1 MEITLPLTSILIIAI
16 GSTGIG
22 VSIYMGTVFIIKN
35 KNKHISTSIFTL
47 LLFLT
52 GLTLLHEV
60 LATSGITSRFPF
72 LYYTPTLF
80 SLSIAPLFYLFIKS
94 RIKQSLSVF
103 DGLHLVIPVI
113 QFLGYLSI
121 GFRSVSYKYD
131 LWRNP
136 TFKAL
141 MDIESAL
148 FSVSLICYG
157 ALSLYLL
164 HKPKQHMHFWQ
175 EDQLSWL
182 RSVAKVFLAIAAMES
197 ADFIG
202 KLIVGHRFGE
212 LFYLL
217 RISFFVAI
225 VLWIAYHAIK
235 VLNPDTIYMTTPERT
250 NSLLSTSESTALKQ
264 ELARLFE
271 EDKIHLNSDLNLRI
285 LAEYLGTTEKK
296 CSNLISTEMG
306 SNFNQYVNSWRI
318 TEFKKKVMDE
328 KHKSFTLLSLAYEC
342 GFQSKSTFN
351 RAFKMLNGV
360 SPREYVNSL
369 K

>member
-16 GSTGIG
+16 GSIGIG
-22 VSIYMGTVFIIKN
+22 VSVYMGTVFIIKN
-35 KNKHISTSIFTL
+35 KNQHISTSIFTL

-94 RIKQSLSVF
+94 KIKQSLSVF

-121 GFRSVSYKYD
+121 GFRSVPYKSG

-141 MDIESAL
+141 MDIETAL

-164 HKPKQHMHFWQ
+164 RKPKQHMHFWQ

-202 KLIVGHRFGE
+202 KLIVGHRLE
-212 LFYLL
+212 SYS
-217 RISFFVAI
+217 IS
-225 VLWIAYHAIK
+225 
-235 VLNPDTIYMTTPERT
+235 
-250 NSLLSTSESTALKQ
+250 
-264 ELARLFE
+264 
-271 EDKIHLNSDLNLRI
+271 
-285 LAEYLGTTEKK
+285 
-296 CSNLISTEMG
+296 
-306 SNFNQYVNSWRI
+306 
-318 TEFKKKVMDE
+318 
-328 KHKSFTLLSLAYEC
+328 
-342 GFQSKSTFN
+342 
-351 RAFKMLNGV
+351 
-360 SPREYVNSL
+360 
-369 K
+369 

>member
-1 MEITLPLTSILIIAI
+1 
-16 GSTGIG
+16 
-22 VSIYMGTVFIIKN
+22 
-35 KNKHISTSIFTL
+35 
-47 LLFLT
+47 
-52 GLTLLHEV
+52 
-60 LATSGITSRFPF
+60 
-72 LYYTPTLF
+72 
-80 SLSIAPLFYLFIKS
+80 
-94 RIKQSLSVF
+94 
-103 DGLHLVIPVI
+103 
-113 QFLGYLSI
+113 
-121 GFRSVSYKYD
+121 
-131 LWRNP
+131 
-136 TFKAL
+136 

-217 RISFFVAI
+217 RISFFVSI

-235 VLNPDTIYMTTPERT
+235 ILNPDTIYMTTPERT